1 MKIKRELAEV
11 FDQACKDVGTWEV
24 WQRSLDPQGGQSTK
38 DPRDTAVTTDA
49 DESGDAEL
57 KRSA

>member
-24 WQRSLDPQGGQSTK
+24 WQRSLDPQGGHSTK
-38 DPRDTAVTTDA
+38 ALVIQLLRLMPMNL
-49 DESGDAEL
+49 EMP
-57 KRSA
+57 KF